1 LILAIVIGT
10 IMKSAAKSGEKEK
23 KRSAA
28 ERTEDMPKPQKAPG
42 APKTAVPISAVR
54 AQKRAQAARAE
65 EWRAA
70 KRQQDDAQQLHSV
83 GMDSC
88 EGKLESLRVLYEA
101 GILDREEYAQRV
113 SRVKAKHHGA

>member
-1 LILAIVIGT
+1 MILAIVIGT
-10 IMKSAAKSGEKEK
+10 IMKSAAKSGEKGK

-28 ERTEDMPKPQKAPG
+28 ERTEDMPKTPG
-42 APKTAVPISAVR
+42 APQKAVPISAVR